1 MHTLAPDRLAPP
13 APLIDEPLDQSRLAG
28 LPEWFA
34 TMQRDAAEEF
44 RTLPLPRR
52 EEENWRFA
60 DPKRL
65 RFDRFRPAPGLP
77 ETGAAEWISRSA
89 ALEQVAGRYVFGNE
103 ILLAAERVNAA
114 GVICEPLE
122 AAVYRHPDLLR
133 EHFMSQ
139 EFPLGSGR
147 YAALHKARTRSG
159 LLIYVPAGV
168 HLELPVEIVHW
179 AGGEEVSI
187 FPHTLVVTGANAS
200 VTVVEFFRSADG
212 LAAGSCGVVDLVA
225 GPGSRIQHVSSQFLN
240 EESDFLQMSAA
251 VVARDAHVKSLQ
263 LHGGAKNVRVESVCH
278 LLEPNANSDMLS
290 VSAPGAGQML
300 DQRTLQHHAAPNTKS
315 DLLYKNVL
323 SGDARTVFSGLI
335 RVDEGAHYTDAYQTC
350 RNLLLS
356 DEAEASSMPGLEINA
371 DHVKCSHGSTTGPIE
386 EEAVFYA
393 GTRGIPAEAAR
404 HLIAFGFAAE
414 VFDRL
419 GSESL
424 SGMLTGLLGQRFA
437 ELSIGAGPH

>member
-1 MHTLAPDRLAPP
+1 M
-13 APLIDEPLDQSRLAG
+13 DEPLDESRLAG

-34 TMQRDAAEEF
+34 GMQRSAAEQF
-44 RTLPLPRR
+44 RALPASRR

-65 RFDRFRPAPGLP
+65 RFDRFRPARGLP
-77 ETGAAEWISRSA
+77 ESHAAELISRSV
-89 ALEQVAGRYVFGNE
+89 ALKHTAGRYVFGNE
-103 ILLAAERVNAA
+103 ELLAAEEVNAP

-122 AAVYRHPDLLR
+122 EAWRRHGDLFR
-133 EHFMSQ
+133 EHFMAQ
-139 EFPLGSGR
+139 EFPLGAAR

-159 LLIYVPAGV
+159 LLIYVPAGIE
-168 HLELPVEIVHW
+168 LELPIEVFHW
-179 AGGEEVSI
+179 VGGEEAAI

-200 VTVVEFFRSADG
+200 VTVAEFFRSADG

-225 GPGSRIQHVSSQFLN
+225 GPGSRIRHVSSQMLN
-240 EESDFLQMSAA
+240 GESDFLQMSAA
-251 VVARDAHVKSLQ
+251 VVARDADVKSLQ
-263 LHGGAKNVRVESVCH
+263 LHGGGKSVRVESVCR
-278 LLEPNANSDMLS
+278 LVEPNANSDMLS
-290 VSAPGAGQML
+290 VSAPGTGQVF
-300 DQRTLQHHAAPNTKS
+300 DQRTLQHHAAPYTKS

-323 SGDARTVFSGLI
+323 SGESRSVFSGLI

-386 EEAVFYA
+386 KEAVFYA

-414 VFDRL
+414 VFDRI
-419 GSESL
+419 GSEPL
-424 SGMLTGLLGQRFA
+424 SELLTGLLRERFT
-437 ELSIGAGPH
+437 ELSIGQGEGPRP